1 MRIWYILFFTLLVSC
16 RPFWD
21 NKVTPIQLMNELF
34 PKMMTISSYQTN
46 LVNKGN
52 IESPKGI
59 PSVIFEAT
67 FLEINKNL
75 EKKLCLY
82 YTVPFREK
90 KGELW
95 FVEREKSDSCVDVI
109 ESDLVLRDIDQFELL
124 MNEKKQADVMVMKFS
139 HLKKNYQYEFTFAH
153 YKPMKNFS
161 YAAPVQPSGS
171 LPFLHIASLEENTNQ
186 KLGSIND
193 NFASGTAKKCHT
205 VNENCETVGENLC
218 HLCRY
223 GWYEVVDY
231 ACPQGGSKFCGQSR
245 CGEKGQPACPAGYLV
260 HEIAPSE
267 VCVDDSE
274 AGFCQGELRPICNDQ
289 NVLVCR

>member
-1 MRIWYILFFTLLVSC
+1 MKMWQVLICLLLVSC
-16 RPFWD
+16 KSFWEESFS
-21 NKVTPIQLMNELF
+21 PAQFASELF
-34 PKMMTISSYQTN
+34 PKMLSVSSYQSS
-46 LVNKGN
+46 LVNKGA

-59 PSVIFEAT
+59 PFAIFEAI
-67 FLEINKNL
+67 FLDVNKNL
-75 EKKLCLY
+75 EKKICLY
-82 YTVPFREK
+82 YTVPFRDK

-95 FVEREKSDSCVDVI
+95 FVEREKTENCLDVMDGEKVLKNIDRLELVSNDKKQPDVI
-109 ESDLVLRDIDQFELL
+109 TIKISQLQ
-124 MNEKKQADVMVMKFS
+124 
-139 HLKKNYQYEFTFAH
+139 KNYQYDFYFTHF
-153 YKPMKNFS
+153 KPLKSFS
-161 YAAPVQPSGS
+161 YAAPLQPAGS
-171 LPFLHIASLEENTNQ
+171 LPFLRVGTLENSTSQ
-186 KLGSIND
+186 KIGSIND
-193 NFASGTAKKCHT
+193 NFANGTAKKCHT

-260 HEIAPSE
+260 HEIAPNE

-289 NVLVCR
+289 NILVCR